1 MGITGLINLFKKT
14 SLFLLKCQEQ
24 VITMQLN
31 FFLNKNKK
39 FLKNNANGCS
49 VVVNAKNNEKKE
61 QLNNEIKQILKQ
73 YKNDSNLLIDYIIKH
88 KTKVYK
94 MSNAKNCLEI
104 LGEEPG
110 LIPSYKGYQA
120 FIFNLVVFKK
130 ISFKTDTMFILD
142 NKNIDIYYLIQQFHR
157 WYFMNHGF
165 PGFDMKSQILLK
177 QINKGNEDSIIAKLK
192 PNDITNLQNAIARD
206 VESITFVEQYARETA
221 GSKKA
226 LEKIKQGTGAT
237 I

>member
-1 MGITGLINLFKKT
+1 MGIMSLINLFKKT

-24 VITMQLN
+24 VITMQLSL
-31 FFLNKNKK
+31 FLNKNKK
-39 FLKNNANGCS
+39 FLKHSSKGCS
-49 VVVNAKNNEKKE
+49 VVVNVKNQEKKE
-61 QLNNEIKQILKQ
+61 QLNNEIKQILKK

-88 KTKVYK
+88 KTKVFK
-94 MSNAKNCLEI
+94 MSNAKKCLEI

-110 LIPSYKGYQA
+110 LIPAYKGYQA

-142 NKNIDIYYLIQQFHR
+142 DKNVDIYYLIQQFHR

-177 QINKGNEDSIIAKLK
+177 QVNKGNEDSIIAKLK
-192 PNDITNLQNAIARD
+192 PNDIADLQNAIARD
-206 VESITFVEQYARETA
+206 VESITFVEKYARETA

-226 LEKIKQGTGAT
+226 LEKIKAGSGAS

>member
-1 MGITGLINLFKKT
+1 MGIMSLINLFKKT

-24 VITMQLN
+24 VITMQLS
-31 FFLNKNKK
+31 FFLNKNKR
-39 FLKNNANGCS
+39 FLKHGSKGCS
-49 VVVNAKNNEKKE
+49 VVVNVKNQEKKE
-61 QLNNEIKQILKQ
+61 QLNNEIKQILKK
-73 YKNDSNLLIDYIIKH
+73 YKNDSNLLIDYIVKH
-88 KTKVYK
+88 KTKVFK
-94 MSNAKNCLEI
+94 MSNAKKCLEI

-110 LIPSYKGYQA
+110 LIPAYKGYQA

-142 NKNIDIYYLIQQFHR
+142 DKNVDIYYLIQQFHR

-177 QINKGNEDSIIAKLK
+177 QVNKGNEDSIIAKLK
-192 PNDITNLQNAIARD
+192 PNDIADLQNAIARD

-226 LEKIKQGTGAT
+226 LEKIKAGSGAS